1 MKRSLL
7 FSILL
12 CLILL
17 TSCAVDENTD
27 NSRNSALNY
36 SNISANS
43 NDKISFSQ
51 FYTGFTCIGENNT
64 EFEKITNGTILICT
78 EKDFAVFCSK
88 YCTTAGSL
96 NIDFDSK
103 CLIAVA
109 SIYGSRANENS
120 SFEITAVNILDGKIL
135 DVEIDTSAPVY
146 AINSN
151 GHNHLFVN
159 IVSVDRSKID
169 VDKNGDCLRWAD

>member
-1 MKRSLL
+1 MKKSLC
-7 FSILL
+7 IITALL
-12 CLILL
+12 CLLAL
-17 TSCAVDENTD
+17 VSCASAD
-27 NSRNSALNY
+27 NSHDSALNY

-51 FYTGFTCIGENNT
+51 FYKGFTCIGENNT

-78 EKDFAVFCSK
+78 EKDFAEFCNK

-96 NIDFDSK
+96 SIDFDSK

-120 SFEITAVNILDGKIL
+120 SFEITAVNISDGKIL

-159 IVSVDRSKID
+159 IVSVDRSQID
-169 VDKNGDCLRWAD
+169 VDKNNDCLRWAD